1 MEINNLT
8 QNIDLDKNLENEKEQ
23 KSFLETTLGQVV
35 NTGLDI
41 GIRAVLP
48 DFIEEQVINIK
59 DNILNYGL
67 KDGIKETI
75 DNAID
80 LGKSVLGIFTGNFE
94 NTNQMKLA
102 VENGGLIDGISNLL
116 DLAIDKATV
125 NGKINSN
132 VANLLTNGKDAIL
145 GNIENK
151 IEETFNEQN
160 IYSENISTY
169 INDWKNA
176 FENRDF
182 EKMEKEY
189 LRINKEIKKLAP
201 IENIINE
208 AKNIDIL
215 HNLIKNNGKNFDLSA
230 EQMELINKLK

>member
-1 MEINNLT
+1 
-8 QNIDLDKNLENEKEQ
+8 
-23 KSFLETTLGQVV
+23 
-35 NTGLDI
+35 
-41 GIRAVLP
+41 
-48 DFIEEQVINIK
+48 
-59 DNILNYGL
+59 
-67 KDGIKETI
+67 
-75 DNAID
+75 
-80 LGKSVLGIFTGNFE
+80 
-94 NTNQMKLA
+94 MKLA

-116 DLAIDKATV
+116 DSAIDKATV

-215 HNLIKNNGKNFDLSA
+215 HKLIKNNGKNFDLSA